1 MPITLAQAKT
11 NVRSN
16 LEESTAKFWTDAEL
30 TAWINDGCRDIA
42 RRAQSLVNYYTAVT
56 VTANVAVYGASAGL
70 PTDIIQIH
78 RIEYVPTGSTQTY
91 PLQASTVME
100 MDQIWGTNQGSQS
113 AYPTYWITRGRPGG
127 ATGSPQEFRIQLYPV
142 PSTGG
147 NLNVYYYSQPALL
160 VDPTDNAT
168 NVPVLEGWWDL
179 VVLYCEWNAKRKDR
193 NPEWQQVMAVYE
205 NKLQDMIDVSSEF
218 HDQSQF
224 IHSMSGSA
232 VPSWLYMGEW

>member
-16 LEESTAKFWTDAEL
+16 LEESSASFWSDAEL

-42 RRAQSLVNYYTAVT
+42 RRAQTLINYFTTLT
-56 VTANVAVYGASAGL
+56 VTSNVAVYGTSGGL

-91 PLQASTVME
+91 PLIASTVME
-100 MDQIWGTNQGSQS
+100 MDQIWGVNQSTPS
-113 AYPTYWITRGRPGG
+113 SYPQYWVTLGRPGG
-127 ATGSPQEFRIQLYPV
+127 TNGSPQEFRIKLYPV
-142 PSTGG
+142 PSSGG
-147 NLNVYYYSQPALL
+147 NLNIYYYSQPALL
-160 VDPTDNAT
+160 VDGTDNAT
-168 NVPVLEGWWDL
+168 NLPVLEGWWDL

-193 NPEWQQVMAVYE
+193 NPEWQTVMAVYE

-224 IHSMSGSA
+224 IYSSMGTPQ
-232 VPSWLYMGEW
+232 PSWLYQGEW